1 MQGVWKE
8 LKRPWSDQVKGSW
21 WKAPLL
27 IAAYFYVRVLA
38 ETWVIRSGALNAEV
52 ELTVETL
59 TEGNLL
65 NLMTHAPME
74 YFLQMLGLT
83 VLIIVTGKLLGFKFF
98 DFKSFSWQNVTTAL
112 KIYVFIYLL
121 QVLLNMI
128 IMFAAPDYVQPG
140 NQTAVESLVQNM
152 SPILMFIN
160 IVILTPITEEYI
172 LRGLIMKY
180 TFSLMPIIGAF
191 VAAVIFTMLHSPAN
205 WIDFMVY
212 FVLSAG
218 FTFVYLYTRRLEYP
232 ILLHIIQNFI
242 GFMAIQML

>member
-38 ETWVIRSGALNAEV
+38 ETWVIRRGALNAEV

-74 YFLQMLGLT
+74 YFLQTLGLT

-98 DFKSFSWQNVTTAL
+98 DFKTFTWQNIATAL

-121 QVLLNMI
+121 QVLLNIITMI
-128 IMFAAPDYVQPG
+128 AAPDYVQPG

-191 VAAVIFTMLHSPAN
+191 VAAVIFTMLHGPAN

>member
-38 ETWVIRSGALNAEV
+38 ETWVIRRGAFNAEG

-59 TEGNLL
+59 TEGNIL

-98 DFKSFSWQNVTTAL
+98 RS
-112 KIYVFIYLL
+112 
-121 QVLLNMI
+121 
-128 IMFAAPDYVQPG
+128 
-140 NQTAVESLVQNM
+140 
-152 SPILMFIN
+152 
-160 IVILTPITEEYI
+160 EE
-172 LRGLIMKY
+172 
-180 TFSLMPIIGAF
+180 
-191 VAAVIFTMLHSPAN
+191 
-205 WIDFMVY
+205 
-212 FVLSAG
+212 
-218 FTFVYLYTRRLEYP
+218 RRVGKDRCADWLGYSC
-232 ILLHIIQNFI
+232 L
-242 GFMAIQML
+242 

>member
-1 MQGVWKE
+1 MQGVWNE
-8 LKRPWSDQVKGSW
+8 LKQPWSDQVKGSW

-27 IAAYFYVRVLA
+27 IVAYFYVRVLA
-38 ETWVIRSGALNAEV
+38 ETWVIRRGAFNAEV
-52 ELTVETL
+52 ELTVDTL

-65 NLMTHAPME
+65 NLMTHAPIE
-74 YFLQMLGLT
+74 YFLQTLGLT
-83 VLIIVTGKLLGFKFF
+83 VLIIVTGKLLKFKFF
-98 DFKSFSWQNVTTAL
+98 DFKSFTWKNVLKAL
-112 KIYVFIYLL
+112 KIYILIYFA
-121 QVLLNMI
+121 QVLLNI
-128 IMFAAPDYVQPG
+128 IIALFAPDYLQPG
-140 NQTAVESLVQNM
+140 NQAAVESLVQNM

-180 TFSLMPIIGAF
+180 TFSLMPIVGAF
-191 VAAVIFTMLHSPAN
+191 VSAVIFTMLHSPAN

-242 GFMAIQML
+242 GFIAIQML